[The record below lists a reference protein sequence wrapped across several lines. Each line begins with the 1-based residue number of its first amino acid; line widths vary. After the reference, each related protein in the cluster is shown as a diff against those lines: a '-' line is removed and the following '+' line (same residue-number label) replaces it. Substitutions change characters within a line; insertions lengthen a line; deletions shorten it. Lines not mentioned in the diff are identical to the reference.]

1 MAGWFRRNK
10 AQTVLEYATV
20 ISCAVAALITMQVY
34 IKRAY
39 QGKLKQTADQFGAQ
53 YAPRRTTG
61 SYVTN
66 FTTDTVTQTKVLTE
80 IDLNYDLD
88 GDGELESDSTATR
101 SITGLGTYVDDGG
114 GDGIVMPWEL
124 IGGSVSTKVGNETV
138 GEIRAD
144 EGLFDE

>member
-1 MAGWFRRNK
+1 MVYGRIRRSR

-20 ISCAVAALITMQVY
+20 LVCVVVALITMQVY

-39 QGKLKQTADQFGAQ
+39 QGRLKQTADQFGPQ

-66 FTTDTVTQTKVLTE
+66 FTSDSSSQVMTLSEV
-80 IDLNYDLD
+80 DLGYDLD
-88 GDGELESDSTATR
+88 GDGVLENDVTATS
-101 SITGLGTYVDDGG
+101 SISGLGIWVDLNADGVMTPDELFG
-114 GDGIVMPWEL
+114 GNINR
-124 IGGSVSTKVGNETV
+124 IVGNETI
-138 GEIRAD
+138 GQIRAN